1 MCGEGCSSGKDGRS
15 RGVAVEGRDTD
26 GDVVLSEASRLS
38 VISDEDCRRG
48 RVLGAREVVDVNRRD
63 RGRVSVGRN
72 AGLALSARLARAV
85 DAAALEAL
93 VNAEDDVIRNE
104 GLEVEDLLDT
114 ESAEGGADD
123 VRGKTEEALGD
134 LLDTRVLAVEA

>member
-1 MCGEGCSSGKDGRS
+1 MVDVHRGDG
-15 RGVAVEGRDTD
+15 
-26 GDVVLSEASRLS
+26 
-38 VISDEDCRRG
+38 G
-48 RVLGAREVVDVNRRD
+48 RVGV
-63 RGRVSVGRN
+63 RGN
-72 AGLALSARLARAV
+72 AGLALGARLAGAV

-123 VRGKTEEALGD
+123 VRGKTEEALSN
-134 LLDTRVLAVEA
+134 LLDTGVLAVEA